1 MTPVAEAP
9 ADTSSDGAMDFK
21 TNSDRVESLLRGMLA
36 FVLLVAVA
44 WAYAQGSPVTA

>member
-1 MTPVAEAP
+1 
-9 ADTSSDGAMDFK
+9 MDIHK
-21 TNSDRVESLLRGMLA
+21 THGDRIESLVRGMLA